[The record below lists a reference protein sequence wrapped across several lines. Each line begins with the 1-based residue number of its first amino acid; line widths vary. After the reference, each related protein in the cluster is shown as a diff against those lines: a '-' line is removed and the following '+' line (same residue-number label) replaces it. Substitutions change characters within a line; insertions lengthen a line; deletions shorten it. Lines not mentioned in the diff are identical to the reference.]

1 MRKAP
6 ALLILPALFLLLA
19 APLVAQGLGDSSA
32 NFEGALVL
40 PAGPTPL
47 SLRLLEDGGGLID
60 LPGQGI
66 YGYPL
71 SALEA
76 SQDSLRFSVG
86 LPGDASGWFSFELR
100 KAPGAG
106 PGQTGRFQGRFK
118 GSGGSGEAWLSPV
131 SSPPRPG
138 EALAIPVKGG
148 RLHGELLFPAG
159 SGPFPL
165 LIIVPGSG
173 TTDRDGNNYAV
184 PGRNDAYLQLAQA
197 LAQAGVASFRYDKR
211 GAGESYTLAG
221 PEAES
226 RFDDYIDDAQAV
238 VRTLAGDPRFSRV
251 SLAGHTEGALVA
263 ASALGRLDS
272 GLGLALLGA
281 TGLRAVDLV
290 EASLA
295 ELPSDKAEE
304 AQAIMASLK
313 AGNPWPEPSEFFAD
327 FFRPS
332 FQAYLISWF
341 KTDLVA
347 ELAALDGP
355 ILLVQGNRDFQVP
368 LSEFALLAE
377 ARPDAPAVVL
387 PGMNHMLKEV
397 PGELEENWKA
407 FSDPG
412 FPLAE
417 GLVDLLAAWA
427 KRQALP
433 GGLVRFDGGKL
444 EGRGGP
450 EAQTG
455 PALEAGPLHSKA
467 APDEAAPAP
476 VETAPGPPA

>member
-6 ALLILPALFLLLA
+6 GLVFTLAVLLLA
-19 APLVAQGLGDSSA
+19 LGPLAAQQGMGAPSSYAGELGL
-32 NFEGALVL
+32 
-40 PAGPTPL
+40 PTGPTPF

-71 SALEA
+71 TSLEA
-76 SQDSLRFSVG
+76 GPDSLRFSVG
-86 LPGDASGWFSFELR
+86 LSGDASGWLSFEFL
-100 KAPGAG
+100 KAPG
-106 PGQTGRFQGRFK
+106 QDGRLQGRFS
-118 GSGGSGEAWLSPV
+118 GSGGSGEAWLAPMP
-131 SSPPRPG
+131 SPPRPG
-138 EALAIPVKGG
+138 QALAIPVKGG
-148 RLHGELLFPAG
+148 RLHGDLILPEG

-184 PGRNDAYLQLAQA
+184 PGKNDAYLQLAQA

-226 RFDDYIDDAQAV
+226 SFDDYIDDAQAV
-238 VRTLAGDPRFSRV
+238 VQAFSGDPRFS
-251 SLAGHTEGALVA
+251 SLALAGHTEGALVA
-263 ASALGRLDS
+263 AAALDRLGSD
-272 GLGLALLGA
+272 LGLALLCA

-295 ELPSDKAEE
+295 EVPADKAEE

-313 AGNPWPEPSEFFAD
+313 EGRAWPEPSDFFAD

-341 KTDLVA
+341 RTDLVA
-347 ELAALDGP
+347 ELKALKGP
-355 ILLVQGNRDFQVP
+355 ILMVQGNRDFQVP

-377 ARPDAPAVVL
+377 ARPEAPAVVL

-417 GLVDLLAAWA
+417 GLVDLLADWA
-427 KRQALP
+427 KGQALP
-433 GGLVRFDGGKL
+433 PGLARFDGGKI
-444 EGRGGP
+444 EG
-450 EAQTG
+450 TG
-455 PALEAGPLHSKA
+455 AMSP
-467 APDEAAPAP
+467 
-476 VETAPGPPA
+476 

>member
-1 MRKAP
+1 MRKAL
-6 ALLILPALFLLLA
+6 ALLTLLPVFLLLPWS
-19 APLVAQGLGDSSA
+19 PLVAQEGGGPSA
-32 NFEGALVL
+32 SLAGEILL

-47 SLRLLEDGGGLID
+47 SLRLLEDGGGLVD

-76 SQDSLRFSVG
+76 SEDSLRFSVG
-86 LPGDASGWFSFELR
+86 LSGDASGWLSFELL
-100 KAPGAG
+100 KV
-106 PGQTGRFQGRFK
+106 PGQESGQAGRFQGHFS
-118 GSGGSGEAWLSPV
+118 GSGGSGEAWLAPLP
-131 SSPPRPG
+131 SPPSQG

-148 RLHGELLFPAG
+148 RLHGVLLLPAG
-159 SGPFPL
+159 NGPFPL
-165 LIIVPGSG
+165 LILVPGSG

-197 LAQAGVASFRYDKR
+197 LAQAGVASCRYDKR

-221 PEAES
+221 TEADS
-226 RFDDYIDDAQAV
+226 SFDDYIDDAQAV
-238 VRTLAGDPRFSRV
+238 VEAFSGDPRFSRV

-263 ASALGRLDS
+263 ASALGRLGS
-272 GLGLALLGA
+272 GLGLALLCA

-295 ELPSDKAEE
+295 EVPPDKAEE
-304 AQAIMASLK
+304 ARAIMASLK
-313 AGNPWPEPSEFFAD
+313 EGRAWPEPTDFFAD

-341 KTDLVA
+341 RTDLVA
-347 ELAALDGP
+347 ELEVLEGP
-355 ILLVQGNRDFQVP
+355 ILMVQGNRDFQVP
-368 LSEFALLAE
+368 LSEFALLAK

-397 PGELEENWKA
+397 PGELEENWRA

-417 GLVDLLAAWA
+417 GLVELLAAWA
-427 KRQALP
+427 KGEDLP
-433 GGLVRFDGGKL
+433 PGLARFDGGRL
-444 EGRGGP
+444 E
-450 EAQTG
+450 
-455 PALEAGPLHSKA
+455 
-467 APDEAAPAP
+467 
-476 VETAPGPPA
+476 